1 MGRMYSAV
9 FSGVSVSAAQDLFEL
24 SAPSSGV
31 VLLHGVSVTQDAS
44 ETSEQL
50 PFTIKRIP
58 SPTSGSGGSAVTPR
72 ELGGVGD
79 AAAASTV
86 EANNTSRAT
95 SGGTIETLRRRGENI
110 LNGAHWLFT
119 PEERIV
125 VPPSGMIVVGL
136 EAAPG
141 AALTMSGELIFEEI
155 G

>member
-9 FSGVSVSAAQDLFEL
+9 FSGVSVSAAQDLFEFVT
-24 SAPSSGV
+24 PSGIAAV
-31 VLLHGVSVTQDAS
+31 LHGVSITQDAS

-58 SPTSGSGGSAVTPR
+58 SPTSGSGGAAVTPR
-72 ELGGVGD
+72 KLGGAGD
-79 AAAASTV
+79 PASVCTV
-86 EANNTSRAT
+86 EANNTTRAT

-110 LNGAHWLFT
+110 LNGVHWLFT

-125 VPPSGMIVVGL
+125 VPPSSTYVVGL

>member
-24 SAPSSGV
+24 SAPSSAV
-31 VLLHGVSVTQDAS
+31 VVVHGVSVTQDAS

-58 SPTSGSGGSAVTPR
+58 SPTSGSGGAAVTPR

-95 SGGTIETLRRRGENI
+95 SGGTIETMRRRGENI
-110 LNGAHWLFT
+110 LSGVHWLFT